1 MKGLL
6 ALVLSGSLAI
16 AQTPTEPSP
25 APPAP
30 TKDAQRLAQR
40 AQSMR
45 EQIGSGRPQ
54 QLHVRVAVRLKNG
67 NRLLG
72 VVKDGMLIERVD
84 GLRFVEAQ
92 ADDAGAGVR
101 LWYSAGANSYVFV
114 PFAQFQE
121 YEVLQRLSQKQLATL
136 EQEMQMRQRAAE
148 ERAAAS
154 APAATEPPSAPNG
167 EPAPAVEAE
176 PAAEPAPAPVAPS
189 KKAKGKGAEPATGG
203 ASPADELDKQRGW
216 VALLQEYP
224 PSAGWNKAR
233 RDEIARKFSVVG
245 VPPTP
250 AEKRF
255 VDQFDQWSLA
265 CVHFQVKTEPQPAT
279 EEPAAETKKSRR
291 NR

>member
-6 ALVLSGSLAI
+6 ALVLSGSLAV
-16 AQTPTEPSP
+16 AQTPAEPSP
-25 APPAP
+25 ATPAP
-30 TKDAQRLAQR
+30 TKDALRTAQR

-114 PFAQFQE
+114 PFGQFQE

-154 APAATEPPSAPNG
+154 APAAAEPPSAPGG
-167 EPAPAVEAE
+167 EPAPAVES
-176 PAAEPAPAPVAPS
+176 EPAPAPAVLA
-189 KKAKGKGAEPATGG
+189 KKAKGKGGKSATGEG
-203 ASPADELDKQRGW
+203 AESPAGELDQQRAW
-216 VALLQEYP
+216 VGLLQEYP

-233 RDEIARKFSVVG
+233 RDEIARKFAVVG